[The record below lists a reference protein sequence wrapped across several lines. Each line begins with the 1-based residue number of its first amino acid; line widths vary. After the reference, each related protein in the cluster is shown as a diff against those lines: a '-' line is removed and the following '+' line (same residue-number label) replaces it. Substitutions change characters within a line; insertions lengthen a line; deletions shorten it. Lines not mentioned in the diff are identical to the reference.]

1 MLNLPMIGY
10 ILGKIFLVEAAA
22 MCLPAA
28 VCLYFGESDVTAFI
42 ILIAFLAVLGLL
54 MVSKRPDN
62 SAIFA
67 RDGLIIVA
75 ASWLLLSL
83 LGALP
88 FYLSGAIPNYVDAV
102 FETVS
107 GFTTTGASILP
118 NVEALGKGLLFWRS
132 FTHWLGGMGV
142 LVFVMAVLPSSGGSA
157 MHMIRAEVPGPT
169 VGKLVSKMSDTAKI
183 LYGIYLG
190 LTVLAIVMLV
200 CGGMS
205 FYDSCIHAF
214 GAAGTGGFSN
224 YALSVGHYNNLYFEI
239 VLGTFCLLFGINF
252 NMFYFLLIGK
262 VREVWKSEELRTYLT
277 IIVAATLLIAANITS
292 MYGSFWTGLRHAYFQ
307 VASIIT
313 TTGFSSVDFALW
325 PSFSQAILVL
335 LMFFGACAGSTGG
348 GLKISRLIIYA
359 KTAWRNLR
367 KTIHPNAV
375 ETVHFEGKRLEEN
388 TVRATHAYL
397 VIYLMIFIASVLLV
411 SLEGFDF
418 TTNFTAVA
426 ACFNNIGPGL
436 AKVGPMAN
444 YALYSDWSIVLL
456 SLNMLL
462 GRLEIFPILLLF
474 SPMVWKRKKFRKKR
488 VIAR

>member
-1 MLNLPMIGY
+1 MLNIKMIGY

-22 MCLPAA
+22 MVLPWI
-28 VCLYFGESDVTAFI
+28 VCLYYGESDAVGFAVM
-42 ILIAFLAVLGLL
+42 IAILAVMGILL
-54 MVSKRPDN
+54 ALKRPEQPH
-62 SAIFA
+62 IHA
-67 RDGLIIVA
+67 RDGLVIVA
-75 ASWLLLSL
+75 LSWICLSL
-83 LGALP
+83 FGAMP
-88 FYLSGAIPNYVDAV
+88 FYLTGATPNYIDAL

-107 GFTTTGASILP
+107 GFTTTGASILTDI
-118 NVEALGKGLLFWRS
+118 EAMGRGLLFWRS

-190 LTVLAIVMLV
+190 LTVIEIIMLLL
-200 CGGMS
+200 GGMS

-214 GAAGTGGFSN
+214 GSAGTGGFSN
-224 YALSVGHYNNLYFEI
+224 YALSVGHYNNLYYEMVI
-239 VLGTFCLLFGINF
+239 GTFCMLFGMNF

-262 VREVWKSEELRTYLT
+262 VRDVFKSEELRTYLG
-277 IIVAATLLIAANITS
+277 IIAAAVLLIAANIAS

-307 VASIIT
+307 VTSIIT
-313 TTGFSSVDFALW
+313 TTGYSSVNFDLW
-325 PSFSQAILVL
+325 PSFSQFILIL

-367 KTIHPNAV
+367 KTLHPNAV
-375 ETVHFEGKRLEEN
+375 EIVHFEGKRLDEN
-388 TVRATHAYL
+388 TVRSTHAYL
-397 VIYLMIFIASVLLV
+397 VIYLMIFIASVGLI

-436 AKVGPMAN
+436 AKVGPMEN
-444 YALYSDWSIVLL
+444 YALYSDWSTLLL

-462 GRLEIFPILLLF
+462 GRLEIFPILLIF
-474 SPMVWKRKKFRKKR
+474 SPVVWKRKKFNRKKR
-488 VIAR
+488 LT